1 MRILEEGND
10 QRLNHVKLFL
20 TKKEAIELQG
30 CLKNLLGEPASHHEH
45 LSDEEYKKEITVCVY
60 DEQRLDGF
68 SERAKKLIKEDS

>member
-1 MRILEEGND
+1 MRILDEDND
-10 QRLNHVKLFL
+10 QRLNHVTLFL

-45 LSDEEYKKEITVCVY
+45 LSDEGYKKEITVCVY